1 MTVKRITFI
10 QELLAFM
17 GLKGRVHLEW
27 ISSAEAQKFVQVV
40 TDFTEKIRSL
50 GPNPLSG
57 FAFGDPAANPDLVR
71 QWEARQVDTIVKNGT
86 PEDIRLLDKG
96 EFNAAHGKKVA

>member
-1 MTVKRITFI
+1 MTVKRLAFI
-10 QELLAFM
+10 QELLAFL

-50 GPNPLSG
+50 GPNPLTG
-57 FAFGDPAANPDLVR
+57 FAFGDPAADPDLVT
-71 QWEARQVDTIVKNGT
+71 QWEARQPDTIVKKST
-86 PEDIRLLDKG
+86 PEDIGLLDKG
-96 EFNAAHGKKVA
+96 AFHAAHGKKVA

>member
-1 MTVKRITFI
+1 MTVKRVTFV
-10 QELLAFM
+10 QELLSFM

-50 GPNPLSG
+50 GPNPLKR
-57 FAFGDPAANPDLVR
+57 FAFGKPAADPNLIR
-71 QWEARQVDTIVKNGT
+71 QWNANQVKTDEINCLNKNLS
-86 PEDIRLLDKG
+86 RLDKG
-96 EFNAAHGKKVA
+96 AFNAGHGKKVA